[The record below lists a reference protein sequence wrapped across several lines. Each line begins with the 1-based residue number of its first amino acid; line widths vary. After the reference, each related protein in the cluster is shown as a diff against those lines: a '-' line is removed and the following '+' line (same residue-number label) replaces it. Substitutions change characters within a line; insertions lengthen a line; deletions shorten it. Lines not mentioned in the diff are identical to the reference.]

1 MAKNVCLTRVENL
14 LRKSSIKAVKKEEII
29 NLIKQSMAENK
40 FSGMD
45 EINVDKISKDVTEQ
59 IKAQKKKR

>member
-45 EINVDKISKDVTEQ
+45 
-59 IKAQKKKR
+59 